1 MAMSQFQRITTL
13 LGGLAA
19 VLFAIAASGQTAP
32 PRPRTP
38 VVTWNIPDM
47 DMLPDNE
54 DGRLARYGRS
64 LLTATYAHKGTLLR
78 AMQATTSPAQIV
90 IWMAD

>member
-38 VVTWNIPDM
+38 VVTWNIPDV
-47 DMLPDNE
+47 DELPDNE
-54 DGRLARYGRS
+54 QGRLARYGRS
-64 LLTATYAHKGTLLR
+64 LLTATYAH
-78 AMQATTSPAQIV
+78 I
-90 IWMAD
+90 